1 MTEEELLVKAAEER
15 AAIVNKYDRGREN
28 AEQIDPWE
36 DPGFEIYHVTD
47 RYGFIHDKRLP
58 ASQRVEV
65 RDKELENSRL
75 KKWSK
80 MLHPNSTKVWDK
92 DMKSG
97 KLKKRLY
104 KGVPDAVRGE
114 VWSRL
119 LHIKKTKEEQ
129 IGKYEE
135 MRKLARLWSPDLRQ
149 IDLDVNRTYRDHLMF
164 RERYGLKQQALFHVL
179 GAYSVYNSEI
189 GYCQGMS
196 QIAALLLMYL
206 NEEDAFWGLSN
217 LMADPKWAMHGFFI
231 PGFPKLLR
239 FQQQHDKI
247 FAKFLPKL
255 KKHFDRQNIDAGL
268 YTLKW
273 FFQCFL
279 DRVPFSLAIR
289 LWDIYLFEGE
299 NLLLTMSYGLL
310 KLHRRS
316 LSRMGMEEIVEF
328 LQIHLSQNFGYPD
341 NMVVE
346 SVEKCMEELRRAK
359 LDQSPKQIP
368 TSELAQNPFGAFVTP
383 SVDVSIGRRRAEFSD
398 EERVAR
404 AAVVARMELQS
415 RSHQP
420 GSYLSID
427 DVSFDPSI
435 DDVSSGL
442 QRSCRSSLA
451 GTSATSAAD
460 ISTLSVTASQRYL
473 YNDNDEDDMGSVG
486 RNSVISVDRE
496 GKAQGSPTTLTEFAV
511 VHRSRAGE
519 DVFILPPPYPTPTAS
534 SLSSPQTP
542 SYPILPSSETT
553 PTTSLET
560 PTYPAPPPLFSNS
573 FQNSVFNESVSK
585 TSSRSETRE
594 QTIFRTSKSPEGRM
608 NQDHTVSPDR
618 VRIYVPYRD
627 DTSFEFPSVLNGSTV
642 GNGVSPTSLNMS
654 SLEDPNRVVIQVN
667 DRTPDGEVAVS
678 SSTPVSKKSK
688 SPTKKGTKSKSSGS
702 RL

>member
-279 DRVPFSLAIR
+279 DRVSLAQ
-289 LWDIYLFEGE
+289 
-299 NLLLTMSYGLL
+299 L
-310 KLHRRS
+310 KPFR
-316 LSRMGMEEIVEF
+316 
-328 LQIHLSQNFGYPD
+328 GY
-341 NMVVE
+341 
-346 SVEKCMEELRRAK
+346 SK
-359 LDQSPKQIP
+359 
-368 TSELAQNPFGAFVTP
+368 
-383 SVDVSIGRRRAEFSD
+383 
-398 EERVAR
+398 
-404 AAVVARMELQS
+404 
-415 RSHQP
+415 
-420 GSYLSID
+420 
-427 DVSFDPSI
+427 
-435 DDVSSGL
+435 
-442 QRSCRSSLA
+442 
-451 GTSATSAAD
+451 
-460 ISTLSVTASQRYL
+460 
-473 YNDNDEDDMGSVG
+473 ED
-486 RNSVISVDRE
+486 R
-496 GKAQGSPTTLTEFAV
+496 
-511 VHRSRAGE
+511 H
-519 DVFILPPPYPTPTAS
+519 TPT
-534 SLSSPQTP
+534 LK
-542 SYPILPSSETT
+542 Y
-553 PTTSLET
+553 
-560 PTYPAPPPLFSNS
+560 
-573 FQNSVFNESVSK
+573 
-585 TSSRSETRE
+585 
-594 QTIFRTSKSPEGRM
+594 
-608 NQDHTVSPDR
+608 
-618 VRIYVPYRD
+618 
-627 DTSFEFPSVLNGSTV
+627 
-642 GNGVSPTSLNMS
+642 
-654 SLEDPNRVVIQVN
+654 
-667 DRTPDGEVAVS
+667 
-678 SSTPVSKKSK
+678 
-688 SPTKKGTKSKSSGS
+688 
-702 RL
+702 

>member
-1 MTEEELLVKAAEER
+1 
-15 AAIVNKYDRGREN
+15 
-28 AEQIDPWE
+28 
-36 DPGFEIYHVTD
+36 
-47 RYGFIHDKRLP
+47 
-58 ASQRVEV
+58 
-65 RDKELENSRL
+65 
-75 KKWSK
+75 
-80 MLHPNSTKVWDK
+80 
-92 DMKSG
+92 
-97 KLKKRLY
+97 
-104 KGVPDAVRGE
+104 
-114 VWSRL
+114 
-119 LHIKKTKEEQ
+119 
-129 IGKYEE
+129 
-135 MRKLARLWSPDLRQ
+135 
-149 IDLDVNRTYRDHLMF
+149 
-164 RERYGLKQQALFHVL
+164 
-179 GAYSVYNSEI
+179 
-189 GYCQGMS
+189 
-196 QIAALLLMYL
+196 
-206 NEEDAFWGLSN
+206 
-217 LMADPKWAMHGFFI
+217 
-231 PGFPKLLR
+231 
-239 FQQQHDKI
+239 
-247 FAKFLPKL
+247 
-255 KKHFDRQNIDAGL
+255 
-268 YTLKW
+268 
-273 FFQCFL
+273 
-279 DRVPFSLAIR
+279 
-289 LWDIYLFEGE
+289 
-299 NLLLTMSYGLL
+299 
-310 KLHRRS
+310 
-316 LSRMGMEEIVEF
+316 MGMEEIVEF

-486 RNSVISVDRE
+486 RNSVISVDRD